1 MHVAGLQ
8 LKSAAVTLSLIS
20 GTAGELFSEV
30 WVKSTAISV
39 TSFTCGLCVFFG
51 RCEQLVLL
59 CSFCPALQP

>member
-8 LKSAAVTLSLIS
+8 LKSSAVTLSLIS

-39 TSFTCGLCVFFG
+39 TSFHLWTLCVFWKM
-51 RCEQLVLL
+51 
-59 CSFCPALQP
+59 